1 MNYFGEILKRQ
12 DIYGHKISLLYRGE
26 DAFRT
31 KFGGLLTVATYV
43 LILIQMVNLLTD
55 FLEHTAQTERFTS
68 VKVDLNNHGPVNL
81 FDNLFKIVLAT

>member
-31 KFGGLLTVATYV
+31 KFGGFLTVATYM
-43 LILIQMVNLLTD
+43 LILIQSINLLTD
-55 FLEHTAQTERFTS
+55 FLEHTAQTERYTS
-68 VKVDLNNHGPVNL
+68 VKVDLNSHGPIKLHDSL
-81 FDNLFKIVLAT
+81 FTIVLST